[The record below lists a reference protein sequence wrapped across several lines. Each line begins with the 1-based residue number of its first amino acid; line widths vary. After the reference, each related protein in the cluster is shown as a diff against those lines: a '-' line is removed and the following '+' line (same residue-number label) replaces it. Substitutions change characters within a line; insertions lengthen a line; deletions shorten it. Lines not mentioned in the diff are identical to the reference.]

1 MGFDNAGF
9 TCAFANDIEPK
20 TKITYDANFPS
31 SSDKTDNKTK
41 LHIED
46 IYDISPSYFPHFDVL
61 TGGFPC
67 QSFSCAGKRLGFSD
81 GDRGNLFFQIADI
94 LRIRKPKAFLLENVK
109 NLVSHDNGKTFEV
122 VLNTL
127 KDLGYY
133 VHYKVLNTKDFG
145 VPQNRQRIFIVGFR
159 EDVPFEFPT
168 GQPLTT
174 RIQDLLEPLV
184 DSNYFITEDHRHA
197 KPILEGVLKSD
208 TVYQWR
214 RNYLRENKSKVCPTI
229 TASMNGVLTLVKTD
243 AGVRQV
249 TPRELFRFQGFPDS
263 YVLPDLSYQALHHQ
277 AGNSVSVPVIEA
289 IARQMKM
296 VLTL

>member
-20 TKITYDANFPS
+20 TKITYDANFP
-31 SSDKTDNKTK
+31 KTK

-184 DSNYFITEDHRHA
+184 DSKYFITEDHRHSQ
-197 KPILEGVLKSD
+197 PILEGVLKSD

-243 AGVRQV
+243 TGVRQV
-249 TPRELFRFQGFPDS
+249 TPRELFRFQGFPDT
-263 YVLPDLSYQALHHQ
+263 YVLPDLHYSVLHHQ